1 VSSRPLRLVHVTT
14 IPGTL
19 MFLSGQPRYLRQRG
33 FEVMTISSPGP
44 ALERFEQAEE
54 VEGHPVPMSRAITP
68 VRDAVA
74 LLRLVRLLWRLR
86 PDIVDAHTPKGGLLG
101 MIAASLA
108 AVPVR
113 IYHVHGLRFTTASG
127 LSRRVLRLTERVA
140 CALATRV
147 LCVSRSV
154 ADLALSDGVAP
165 PDRTAVLLGGS
176 INGVDATGRFRA
188 PSLEEVAAA
197 RAALGIPASAR
208 VVGFVGRLVR
218 EKGLVELW
226 RAWTTL
232 REEMADLRLVLVGPI
247 EAQDPV
253 PPKVLTALMSDARV
267 LMAGL
272 EYDTPRYFR
281 AMDVVALPSYREG
294 FGVVSIEAGAM
305 RLPVVATRVTGC
317 VDAVVDG
324 VTGTLVPARDATA
337 LTEALR
343 AYLIDPELRRRH
355 GDAARTRVVRDFDQ
369 ERIWSALH
377 LEYLEQAARA
387 GLTSIAPAGGR

>member
-1 VSSRPLRLVHVTT
+1 MSSRPLRLVHVTT
-14 IPGTL
+14 VPGTL

-44 ALERFEQAEE
+44 ALERFEQSEE
-54 VEGHPVPMSRAITP
+54 VEGHSVPMSRAMTP
-68 VRDAVA
+68 GRDAVA

-86 PDIVDAHTPKGGLLG
+86 PDIVDAQTPKGGLLG

-113 IYHVHGLRFTTASG
+113 IYHVHGLRFTTARG
-127 LSRRVLRLTERVA
+127 LSRCVLRLTERVT

-176 INGVDATGRFRA
+176 INSVDATGRFSA

-197 RAALGIPASAR
+197 RAALGLPASAR

-226 RAWTTL
+226 RAWRTL
-232 REEMADLRLVLVGPI
+232 RDELPDLRLVVVGPI
-247 EAQDPV
+247 EPQDPI
-253 PPKVLTALMSDARV
+253 PREVLASLSSDPRV

-272 EYDTPRYFR
+272 QWDTPRYFR
-281 AMDVVALPSYREG
+281 AFDVLALPTYREG
-294 FGVVSIEAGAM
+294 FPVVPLEAAAM
-305 RLPVVATRVTGC
+305 RLPVVATRVPGC

-324 VTGTLVPARDATA
+324 VTGTLVPARDAASLTA
-337 LTEALR
+337 ALR
-343 AYLIDPELRRRH
+343 AYLVDPELRRRH
-355 GDAARTRVVRDFDQ
+355 GDAARARVVRDFDQ

-387 GLTSIAPAGGR
+387 GLTSIAPAAGR

>member
-1 VSSRPLRLVHVTT
+1 
-14 IPGTL
+14 
-19 MFLSGQPRYLRQRG
+19 
-33 FEVMTISSPGP
+33 
-44 ALERFEQAEE
+44 
-54 VEGHPVPMSRAITP
+54 
-68 VRDAVA
+68 
-74 LLRLVRLLWRLR
+74 
-86 PDIVDAHTPKGGLLG
+86 

-113 IYHVHGLRFTTASG
+113 IYHVHGLRFTTARG
-127 LSRRVLRLTERVA
+127 LSRRVLRLTERVT

-226 RAWTTL
+226 RAWGTL
-232 REEMADLRLVLVGPI
+232 RDELPDLRLVMVGPV
-247 EAQDPV
+247 EPQDPI
-253 PPKVLTALMSDARV
+253 PREVLASLSGDPRV

-272 EYDTPRYFR
+272 QWDTPRYFR
-281 AMDVVALPSYREG
+281 AFDVLALPTYREG
-294 FGVVSIEAGAM
+294 FPVVPLEAAAM
-305 RLPVVATRVTGC
+305 RLPVVATRVPGC
-317 VDAVVDG
+317 VDAIVDG
-324 VTGTLVPARDATA
+324 VTGTLVPARDAAA
-337 LTEALR
+337 LTAALR
-343 AYLIDPELRRRH
+343 AYLVDPELRRRH
-355 GDAARTRVVRDFDQ
+355 GDAARARVVREFDQ

-377 LEYLEQAARA
+377 LEYLEQAAQA

>member
-113 IYHVHGLRFTTASG
+113 IYHVHGLRFTAACG
-127 LSRRVLRLTERVA
+127 LSRRLLRLTERVA

-165 PDRTAVLLGGS
+165 PDKTAVLLGGS

-197 RAALGIPASAR
+197 RVALGIPASAR